1 MAQVSVEDSFQLME
15 VPDGC
20 SKRVVATEPLVRD
33 PVSFT
38 ISDRGELLVCESAR
52 QEQGV
57 EDNRS
62 SSWWL
67 MDDLKLQTLEDRIKE
82 KRGQIRYY
90 KAAILK
96 NDAQVER
103 LLSNVVAPR

>member
-1 MAQVSVEDSFQLME
+1 MLSILSLVTAQVSVEDSFQLME

-62 SSWWL
+62 SSWWR
-67 MDDLKLQTLEDRIKE
+67 MDDL
-82 KRGQIRYY
+82 
-90 KAAILK
+90 
-96 NDAQVER
+96 
-103 LLSNVVAPR
+103 